1 MLERAAR
8 AWVAA
13 PPWVENLPIGSHP
26 AEGRAW
32 RGAPVARPW
41 GVGSG
46 EQILAREHRRSAPRA
61 FTEQNDLTK
70 GCLWGGSAPP
80 NGSRLSCGRH
90 ARRRA
95 SSGRQ
100 SVAARAQHSD
110 SLKAITAR
118 QLQALVRWPRS
129 VASRRAN
136 TVRQVEARES
146 VRADRRVPLVGI
158 SYYTLRRPRRP
169 AGHQAARQPPA
180 FGAALPDESRYQ

>member
-13 PPWVENLPIGSHP
+13 PPWVENLPIGNHP

-61 FTEQNDLTK
+61 FTEQNELTNE
-70 GCLWGGSAPP
+70 CLWGGSAPP
-80 NGSRLSCGRH
+80 NGSRLSCGRP
-90 ARRRA
+90 ARRRK

-100 SVAARAQHSD
+100 SVPARAQHSG
-110 SLKAITAR
+110 STGAITAR
-118 QLQALVRWPRS
+118 QLQALVRQQALTYHDVSAP
-129 VASRRAN
+129 
-136 TVRQVEARES
+136 
-146 VRADRRVPLVGI
+146 P
-158 SYYTLRRPRRP
+158 RPRTLKSQRTGGR
-169 AGHQAARQPPA
+169 ASLTGSSNR
-180 FGAALPDESRYQ
+180 ALLVAMA